1 MRMVVPILHI
11 YKHNKPQED
20 YMRKTKIRDT
30 FGPGDAYQL
39 NLMHTNMYRIIHRYT
54 EYHNPPSINI
64 KRVPL

>member
-11 YKHNKPQED
+11 YKYNKPKKD

-30 FGPGDAYQL
+30 FGPGEAFQL
-39 NLMHTNMYRIIHRYT
+39 NLMRTNMHRIIHRST
-54 EYHNPPSINI
+54 EFHNLPPINI

>member
-30 FGPGDAYQL
+30 FGPGEAFQI
-39 NLMHTNMYRIIHRYT
+39 NLMRTNMYRIIHRYIT
-54 EYHNPPSINI
+54 LNYQPSINI

>member
-1 MRMVVPILHI
+1 
-11 YKHNKPQED
+11 
-20 YMRKTKIRDT
+20 MRKTKIRDT